1 MMDRLKPLLPYL
13 AVIAVF
19 IVITMIYFLPVLEGK
34 MLPQMDNTHAI
45 GMAQE
50 LVELENETGEKAQ
63 WTNSMFGGMPAYQ
76 IKADGSANLFAYVN
90 KVVRLGLPYHT
101 VAIVFL
107 YLLGFFILMR
117 SMGFNLWLSIIG
129 SVAFAFGSYNFIIII
144 AGHITKAYAIALM
157 APVMGGILYTY
168 NKNKW
173 GGALFTAV
181 ALGSE
186 IAYNHVQITYYLAIL
201 VLILVLD
208 RLFRALVNH
217 TIPDFLQRTGF
228 LAIAAVLAILPNIT
242 NLWTTY
248 EYGQESMRG
257 QSLLAEE
264 TTQKKVSGLDPEYAF
279 AWSYGKAE
287 TLTLLIPNFHGGASV
302 PIGQN
307 PDLADGLTERITGF
321 LSQNNIN
328 YGQQQAQFVNQLG
341 NEILQQSQ
349 YWGSKPFTSGPV
361 YVGAVMCFL
370 FVLALF
376 FYQGREKWWLVAGT
390 IISVLLA
397 WGHNLEWFNLFMF
410 DHFPLYN
417 KFRTVEMTLIVAAF
431 TIPVLGLLGLK
442 KVTET
447 PQIIKENSNKFLL
460 ALGLTGGVALLFYLC
475 PGSFLNFISDQE
487 LSAIN
492 TQKAANPDQA
502 FIYDLFIQEMQFIRT
517 NLLKMDAFRS
527 LVFIALASGSL
538 WFFSR
543 NSISTKYLL
552 PGLAILILVDMWGID
567 KRYLNND
574 HFESKRLVRQPFKPT
589 QADNLVLEDQ
599 DPNYRVFSIYR
610 NPFNEVHTS
619 FFHKSIGGYH
629 GAKLQRYQDLIDWYI
644 QGDLQ
649 LLRSMMQ
656 AEQAPEAI
664 RTSLQRMPV
673 LNMLNTRYIVYN
685 PDAAPVQNPYA
696 MGNAWLVD
704 DVLTVTTTQAEMEAL
719 RTTDLSKT
727 AVVHSEF
734 ADILQNQTV
743 GAESGTIELTNYHPE
758 KLTYQSHTGSAQLA
772 VFSEVYYKKGWKAY
786 VNDTEVPILRVNYL
800 LRGLFVPGGD
810 NTIEFRFEP
819 TSYKYG
825 KLLAYLGSLLIIALV
840 GMYIMRRRKGQL
852 TE

>member
-1 MMDRLKPLLPYL
+1 MDRLKPLLPYL
-13 AVIAVF
+13 AAIAFF
-19 IVITMIYFLPVLEGK
+19 IVITVIYFSPVLEGK
-34 MLPQMDNTHAI
+34 MLPQMDHTHAI

-50 LVELENETGEKAQ
+50 LVELEDETGEKAQ

-76 IKADGSANLFAYVN
+76 IKADASANLFSYVN
-90 KVVRLGLPYHT
+90 RALRLGLPYHT

-117 SMGFNLWLSIIG
+117 SMGFSHWLSIIG
-129 SVAFAFGSYNFIIII
+129 SVAFAFGSYNLIIII

-157 APVMGGILYTY
+157 APVIAGILYTY

-181 ALGSE
+181 ALGGE

-208 RLFRALVNH
+208 RLYRAIVNK
-217 TIPDFLQRTGF
+217 TFPDFLQRSGL
-228 LAIAAVLAILPNIT
+228 LALAAILAILPNIT

-287 TLTLLIPNFHGGASV
+287 TMTLLIPNFHGGASA

-307 PDLADGLTERITGF
+307 PDLADGLNQRIAGF
-321 LSQNNIN
+321 LSQKGIN
-328 YGQQQAQFVNQLG
+328 YGQQQSQFVNQLG

-361 YVGAVMCFL
+361 YVGAIMCFL

-390 IISVLLA
+390 ILSILLA
-397 WGHNLEWFNLFMF
+397 WGNNLEWFNQFVF

-417 KFRTVEMTLIVAAF
+417 KFRTVEMVLVLAAL
-431 TIPVLGLLGLK
+431 TIPILGLLGLK

-447 PQIIKENSNKFLL
+447 PQIIRENANKFLL
-460 ALGLTGGVALLFYLC
+460 ALGLTGGIALIFYLF
-475 PGSFLNFISDQE
+475 PGSFLSFISDNE
-487 LSAIN
+487 LNAIN
-492 TQKAANPDQA
+492 AQKAANPEQA
-502 FIYDLFIQEMQFIRT
+502 FIYDLFIQEMQYIRT
-517 NLLKMDAFRS
+517 NLLKTDAFRS
-527 LVFIALASGSL
+527 LIFIAMASGSL

-574 HFESKRLVRQPFKPT
+574 HFESKRLASQPFKPT
-589 QADNLVLEDQ
+589 AADNIVLEDQ

-619 FFHKSIGGYH
+619 YFHKSIGGYH
-629 GAKLQRYQDLIDWYI
+629 GAKLQRYQDVIDWHL
-644 QGDLQ
+644 QSDLQ

-656 AEQAPEAI
+656 QSQPAEAI
-664 RTSLQRMPV
+664 QASLQAMPV
-673 LNMLNTRYIVYN
+673 LNMLNTRYIIYN
-685 PDAAPVQNPYA
+685 PQAEPVENPFA

-704 DVLTVTTTQAEMEAL
+704 DVLTVTTTQAEIEAL
-719 RTTDLSKT
+719 RNVDLKET

-734 ADILQNQTV
+734 ADILQYQTV
-743 GAESGTIELTNYHPE
+743 GAESGTIELTDYHPE
-758 KLTYQSHTGSAQLA
+758 KLTYQSLTGSAQLA
-772 VFSEVYYKKGWKAY
+772 VFSEIYYQKGWKAY
-786 VNDTEVPILRVNYL
+786 VNDSEVPIIRVNYL
-800 LRGLFVPGGD
+800 LRGLFVPGGE

-825 KLLAYLGSLLIIALV
+825 KRLSYLGSLLIIALIV
-840 GMYIMRRRKGQL
+840 VYFIRRRKGQL
-852 TE
+852 PE

>member
-1 MMDRLKPLLPYL
+1 
-13 AVIAVF
+13 
-19 IVITMIYFLPVLEGK
+19 
-34 MLPQMDNTHAI
+34 MDNTHAI

-76 IKADGSANLFAYVN
+76 IKADASANLFSYLNRA
-90 KVVRLGLPYHT
+90 VRLGLPYHT

-117 SMGFNLWLSIIG
+117 SMGFSHWLSVIG
-129 SVAFAFGSYNFIIII
+129 SVAFAVGSYNFILII
-144 AGHITKAYAIALM
+144 AGHITKAYAIALL
-157 APVMGGILYTY
+157 APVIGGIIYTY

-201 VLILVLD
+201 VLILILD
-208 RLFRALVNH
+208 RLYRAIANNSFK
-217 TIPDFLQRTGF
+217 DFVQRTGL
-228 LAIAAVLAILPNIT
+228 LAIAALLAVLPNIT
-242 NLWTTY
+242 SLWTTF

-264 TTQKKVSGLDPEYAF
+264 TTQKKVSGLDPVYAF

-287 TLTLLIPNFHGGASV
+287 TLTLLIPNFHGGASE

-307 PDLADGLTERITGF
+307 PDLSEGLNQRIAGF
-321 LSQNNIN
+321 LSQRGIN

-361 YVGAVMCFL
+361 YVGAVICFL

-376 FYQGREKWWLVAGT
+376 FYQGREKWWLLAGT
-390 IISVLLA
+390 ILSILLA
-397 WGHNLEWFNLFMF
+397 WGNNLEWFNQFIF

-417 KFRTVEMTLIVAAF
+417 KFRTVEMTLVIASF
-431 TIPVLGLLGLK
+431 TMPVLALLGLK
-442 KVTET
+442 KV
-447 PQIIKENSNKFLL
+447 
-460 ALGLTGGVALLFYLC
+460 
-475 PGSFLNFISDQE
+475 
-487 LSAIN
+487 
-492 TQKAANPDQA
+492 
-502 FIYDLFIQEMQFIRT
+502 IRAH
-517 NLLKMDAFRS
+517 LLKTDAFRS

-574 HFESKRLVRQPFKPT
+574 RFVSKRQASQEFTPT
-589 QADNLVLEDQ
+589 TADKIVLEDHS
-599 DPNYRVFSIYR
+599 PNYRVFSVYR

-619 FFHKSIGGYH
+619 YFHKSIGGYH
-629 GAKLQRYQDLIDWYI
+629 GAKLQRYQDVIDWYI

-649 LLRSMMQ
+649 LLRTMMQ
-656 AEQAPEAI
+656 QSQPHDAMLK
-664 RTSLQRMPV
+664 SLERMPV
-673 LNMLNTRYIVYN
+673 LNMLNTRYVIYN
-685 PDAAPVQNPYA
+685 PEQD
-696 MGNAWLVD
+696 GG
-704 DVLTVTTTQAEMEAL
+704 
-719 RTTDLSKT
+719 
-727 AVVHSEF
+727 HSQR
-734 ADILQNQTV
+734 IC
-743 GAESGTIELTNYHPE
+743 
-758 KLTYQSHTGSAQLA
+758 
-772 VFSEVYYKKGWKAY
+772 
-786 VNDTEVPILRVNYL
+786 
-800 LRGLFVPGGD
+800 
-810 NTIEFRFEP
+810 
-819 TSYKYG
+819 
-825 KLLAYLGSLLIIALV
+825 
-840 GMYIMRRRKGQL
+840 
-852 TE
+852 

>member
-1 MMDRLKPLLPYL
+1 MDRLKPLLPYL
-13 AVIAVF
+13 AAIAFF
-19 IVITMIYFLPVLEGK
+19 IVITLIYFSPVLEGK

-50 LVELENETGEKAQ
+50 LVEHENETGEKAQ

-76 IKADGSANLFAYVN
+76 IKSDGSANLFAYVN
-90 KVVRLGLPYHT
+90 RVVRLGLPYHT

-117 SMGFNLWLSIIG
+117 SMGFNHWLSIIG

-157 APVMGGILYTY
+157 APVIAGILYTY

-173 GGALFTAV
+173 AGALLTAV

-208 RLFRALVNH
+208 RLYRALINK
-217 TIPDFLQRTGF
+217 TFPDFLQRTGF
-228 LAIAAVLAILPNIT
+228 LAVAAVLAILPNIT
-242 NLWTTY
+242 NLWTTF

-264 TTQKKVSGLDPEYAF
+264 TTQKKVSGLDPDYAF

-287 TLTLLIPNFHGGASV
+287 TLTLLIPNFHGGASE

-307 PDLADGLTERITGF
+307 PEMAEGLNQRIAGF
-321 LSQNNIN
+321 LSQKGIN
-328 YGQQQAQFVNQLG
+328 YGEQQAAFVRQLG

-361 YVGAVMCFL
+361 YVGAILCFL

-390 IISVLLA
+390 ILSILLA
-397 WGHNLEWFNLFMF
+397 WGNNLEWFNLFVF

-417 KFRTVEMTLIVAAF
+417 KFRTVEMTLVVAAF

-442 KVTET
+442 SVTET
-447 PQIIKENSNKFLL
+447 PNIIRENPNKFLL
-460 ALGLTGGVALLFYLC
+460 ALGLTGGIALIFYLF
-475 PGSFLNFISDQE
+475 PGSFLNFISDPE
-487 LSAIN
+487 LNAIN
-492 TQKAANPDQA
+492 AQKAANPEQA
-502 FIYDLFIQEMQFIRT
+502 FIYDLFIQEMQFVRT
-517 NLLKMDAFRS
+517 NLLKTDAFRS
-527 LVFIALASGSL
+527 LIFIVLASGSL

-543 NSISTKYLL
+543 NSISTKYLM

-574 HFESKRLVRQPFKPT
+574 HFESKRLVNQPFKPT
-589 QADNLVLEDQ
+589 PADTRVLEDQ

-610 NPFNEVHTS
+610 NPFQEVHTS
-619 FFHKSIGGYH
+619 YFHKSIGGYH
-629 GAKLQRYQDLIDWYI
+629 GAKLQRYQDVIDWYI

-649 LLRSMMQ
+649 GLRSMMQ
-656 AEQAPEAI
+656 QSQPAEAI
-664 RTSLQRMPV
+664 QASLQNMPV
-673 LNMLNTRYIVYN
+673 LNMLNTRYVIYN
-685 PDAAPVQNPYA
+685 PEAEPVKNPYA
-696 MGNAWLVD
+696 MGNAWLVED
-704 DVLTVTTTQAEMEAL
+704 LLTVTTTREEIEAL
-719 RTTDLSKT
+719 RKVDLSET
-727 AVVHSEF
+727 AVIHSEF
-734 ADILQNQTV
+734 ADILQHQTV
-743 GAESGTIELTNYHPE
+743 GAESGTIELTDYHPE
-758 KLTYQSHTGSAQLA
+758 KLTYKSVTGSAQLA
-772 VFSEVYYKKGWKAY
+772 VFSEIYYNKGWKAF
-786 VNDTEVPILRVNYL
+786 VNNTEVPILRVNYL
-800 LRGLFVPGGD
+800 LRGVFVPGGD

-819 TSYKYG
+819 ASFKYG
-825 KLLAYLGSLLIIALV
+825 KLLSYLGSILIITLV
-840 GMYIMRRRKGQL
+840 VVFFIRRRKGQL
-852 TE
+852 KE